1 MAQEIVIPGDEL
13 QEAHSMLGFVHD
25 FIDIDRNRFD
35 FDAAL
40 GRDLSRGSANDFEK
54 KWNDGRKQLKKQ
66 VKEIQEAIA
75 SILES
80 FEKTD
85 QDAVAHLDAGEAR

>member
-1 MAQEIVIPGDEL
+1 
-13 QEAHSMLGFVHD
+13 MLGFVHD

-40 GRDLSRGSANDFEK
+40 GRDLSRGPGNHFEK

-66 VKEIQEAIA
+66 VKEIQDAIT
-75 SILES
+75 SILNS

-85 QDAVAHLDAGEAR
+85 QDAVAHLDAGDAR